1 MACYSVLRIGPLEPP
16 DGNAA
21 LLRSA
26 ISSHFKGTTS
36 ATGGDGALN
45 HLATDNDL
53 MTISNR
59 YFDAKV
65 LLKGLHE
72 SVSEKVSHADKSL
85 SYIQEDGI
93 VLVFNSSA
101 DASTSTIT
109 PEQSFDSLNAIHD
122 AAEQTNRA
130 GELLRLCVGVS
141 LGPSPLSDGTK
152 KSEEE
157 YSRRVL
163 WCLDR
168 GYEYV
173 EADLTVEGRSTG
185 HNERDKEGFARIVE
199 AISSCMWSSHVM
211 KSRSVPAIAGAA
223 SSLDA
228 MKLTAETNSNVKEDA
243 ETEHD
248 LDLGPQKLNN
258 DPRREAA
265 VMASLMNGVQE
276 ATSPDEAIEYRQQ
289 DISFHELEQVMTEAK
304 RIREA
309 SQSNSM
315 TDEERRQ
322 RAGDTA
328 VRLMGLLEKL
338 GFDEDEDDESSV
350 EASNDDTKKIGF

>member
-1 MACYSVLRIGPLEPP
+1 MAYYSVLRIGPLEPH

-26 ISSHFKGTTS
+26 ISSHFRGSTS
-36 ATGGDGALN
+36 ASGVDRALN
-45 HLATDNDL
+45 EIATDDDL
-53 MTISNR
+53 LTISNR

-72 SVSEKVSHADKSL
+72 SVPDETSQDDKSPCH
-85 SYIQEDGI
+85 SQEDGI
-93 VLVFNSSA
+93 ILVFRSST
-101 DASTSTIT
+101 DASKSAIT
-109 PEQSFDSLNAIHD
+109 PEQSFDSLNLIHD
-122 AAEQTNRA
+122 FAEQTNRA
-130 GELLRLCVGVS
+130 GELLRLCVGVA

-173 EADLTVEGRSTG
+173 EADLTVEGRSKG
-185 HNERDKEGFARIVE
+185 HDDRDKEGFARIVE

-211 KSRSVPAIAGAA
+211 KKNTVSDNGAA

-228 MKLTAETNSNVKEDA
+228 KTIAKEHKETNN
-243 ETEHD
+243 D
-248 LDLGPQKLNN
+248 LDLGPTILDN
-258 DPRREAA
+258 DAGREAA
-265 VMASLMNGVQE
+265 AMASLMNGVHE
-276 ATSPDEAIEYRQQ
+276 AHSPEGASNQNQQQQ
-289 DISFHELEQVMTEAK
+289 DVTFHELERVMSEAK

-315 TDEERRQ
+315 TDEERRH
-322 RAGDTA
+322 RAGDIA
-328 VRLMGLLEKL
+328 MRLMGLLERL
-338 GFDEDEDDESSV
+338 GFDEDDDDESSA
-350 EASNDDTKKIGF
+350 ETNKSEF